1 MKRKLSLLIAGTLLL
16 SCSNSKNVIDLGY
29 EDYSEGNFLLEIG
42 ANSTVRASETTLDII
57 SPSKAV
63 YTVKKAVTIYDK
75 EDKDL
80 STVVLDYGDF
90 KSINYM
96 KANIINKRGEVVRS
110 YSLTDAE
117 DYSTAWGSTFF
128 SDVRV
133 KVLELPYSVFPYT
146 VEYEY
151 QQTYS
156 GLLNL
161 PRWRPQITGQS
172 VESSTFNLI
181 DRGNTGVRYFARNLD
196 DEPEISNEFGVQKY
210 TWKVDMLM
218 PVKRERMGPPSSEI
232 LPQVL
237 VAPGKFEMETSVGDA
252 SSWKDFGK
260 WYYELGKD
268 TRELPAEAKAEVDE
282 LISGVDSEE
291 EKVRILF
298 DYLQAKSRYV
308 SIQLGIGGWKPF
320 SAEYVYNNSY
330 GDCKALTNYM
340 QAVLDYVG
348 IKAEGVLIYRGINQ
362 GIMNV
367 DFPSNQFNHIILRV
381 TLSNG
386 EIIWLECTSKYYPP
400 NHIGPDNEG
409 KNALLI
415 TSEGGEVI
423 QTPKRAYTENATDR
437 VWRFKVLEDGA
448 AEMEAT
454 VKETGI
460 SQDLLLRAVLPVSE
474 KERLDW
480 LHESLEADN
489 SKITD
494 YNFSKLSEIDDFA
507 LYEFTAE
514 LLDYVRSSSKRLY
527 IPVNKMN
534 RWRFSVPENEEREY
548 PLHLGYSFM
557 ESDSVVFETPV
568 GYEIEASPSNVEIA
582 HHFGEFRASFIMN
595 GNKEITYKRYFALKE
610 NTIEPQDYSVLKEFF
625 DQVKYADQQQLVL
638 VKKEEG

>member
-1 MKRKLSLLIAGTLLL
+1 MKKTSPLLILVILFL
-16 SCSNSKNVIDLGY
+16 SCSNSKNAIDLGY
-29 EDYSEGNFLLEIG
+29 EDYSKGNLLLEIG
-42 ANSTVRASETTLDII
+42 ANSTVRASVTTLEIL

-90 KSINYM
+90 KSINYL
-96 KANIINKRGEVVRS
+96 KANVINKRGEVVRS
-110 YSLTDAE
+110 YGLDDAD

-133 KVLELPYSVFPYT
+133 KVLELPYSIFPYT
-146 VEYEY
+146 IEYEY

-172 VESSTFNLI
+172 VESSSFSLI
-181 DRGNTGVRYFARNLD
+181 DRGNTGVRYFAKNLD
-196 DEPEISNEFGVQKY
+196 DEPEITNDFGAQKY

-218 PVKRERMGPPSSEI
+218 PKKRETMGPPSSEI

-237 VAPGKFEMETSVGDA
+237 VAPGKFEMETSIGDA

-268 TRELPAEAKAEVDE
+268 TRELPAGAKAEVDA
-282 LISGVDSEE
+282 LISGVDSEK

-320 SAEYVYNNSY
+320 SAEYVYDNSY

-386 EIIWLECTSKYYPP
+386 EVIWLECTSKYYPP

-415 TSEGGEVI
+415 TPDGGEVI
-423 QTPKRAYTENATDR
+423 QTPERTYTENMTDR
-437 VWRFKVLEDGA
+437 VWRFKVLQNGSA
-448 AEMEAT
+448 QMEAKI
-454 VKETGI
+454 KEMGL
-460 SQDLLLRAVLPVSE
+460 SQDMLLRELLPVSE

-489 SKITD
+489 SKIKEYDFTKLTETD
-494 YNFSKLSEIDDFA
+494 AFA
-507 LYEFTAE
+507 LYEYTAE
-514 LLDYVRSSSKRLY
+514 LVDYVRSSSKRIY

-534 RWRFSVPENEEREY
+534 RWRFSIPENEEREY
-548 PLHLGYSFM
+548 PLHLGYSYL
-557 ESDSVVFETPV
+557 ESDSVVFETPE
-568 GYEIEASPSNVEIA
+568 GYEIEASPENIEID
-582 HHFGEFRASFIMN
+582 HPFGAFRAFFNVN
-595 GNKEITYKRYFALKE
+595 GNQEVTYKRYFALKE
-610 NTIEPQDYSVLKEFF
+610 NTIAPEDYSSLKEFF

-638 VKKEEG
+638 VKKEGS

>member
-1 MKRKLSLLIAGTLLL
+1 MKKTSPLLMLVILFL
-16 SCSNSKNVIDLGY
+16 SCSNSKNAIDLGY
-29 EDYSEGNFLLEIG
+29 EDYSKGNLLLEIG
-42 ANSTVRASETTLDII
+42 ANSTVRASVTTLEIL

-90 KSINYM
+90 KSINYL
-96 KANIINKRGEVVRS
+96 KANVINKRGEVVRS
-110 YSLTDAE
+110 YGLDDAD

-133 KVLELPYSVFPYT
+133 KVLELPYSIFPYT
-146 VEYEY
+146 IEYEY

-172 VESSTFNLI
+172 VESSSFSLI
-181 DRGNTGVRYFARNLD
+181 DRGNTGVRYFAKNLD
-196 DEPEISNEFGVQKY
+196 DEPEITNDFGAQKY

-218 PVKRERMGPPSSEI
+218 PKKRETMGPPSSEI

-268 TRELPAEAKAEVDE
+268 TRELPAGAKAEVDA
-282 LISGVDSEE
+282 LISGVDSEK

-320 SAEYVYNNSY
+320 SAEYVYDNSY

-386 EIIWLECTSKYYPP
+386 EVIWLECTSKYYPP

-415 TSEGGEVI
+415 TPDGGEVI
-423 QTPKRAYTENATDR
+423 QTPERTYTENMTDR
-437 VWRFKVLEDGA
+437 VWRFKVLQNGSA
-448 AEMEAT
+448 QMEAKI
-454 VKETGI
+454 KEMGL
-460 SQDLLLRAVLPVSE
+460 SQDMLLRELLPVSE

-489 SKITD
+489 SKIKEYDFTKLTETD
-494 YNFSKLSEIDDFA
+494 AFA
-507 LYEFTAE
+507 LYEYTAE
-514 LLDYVRSSSKRLY
+514 LVDYVRSSSKRIY

-534 RWRFSVPENEEREY
+534 RWRFSIPENEEREY
-548 PLHLGYSFM
+548 PLHLGY
-557 ESDSVVFETPV
+557 
-568 GYEIEASPSNVEIA
+568 
-582 HHFGEFRASFIMN
+582 FI
-595 GNKEITYKRYFALKE
+595 
-610 NTIEPQDYSVLKEFF
+610 P
-625 DQVKYADQQQLVL
+625 
-638 VKKEEG
+638 

>member
-90 KSINYM
+90 KSINYL

-161 PRWRPQITGQS
+161 PQWRPQITGQS

-181 DRGNTGVRYFARNLD
+181 DRGDTGVRYFARNLD

-218 PVKRERMGPPSSEI
+218 PVKRETMGPPSSEI

-252 SSWKDFGK
+252 SSWKAFGK

-362 GIMNV
+362 GRMNV

-381 TLSNG
+381 TLSSG
-386 EIIWLECTSKYYPP
+386 EVIWLECTSKYYPP

-415 TSEGGEVI
+415 TPDGGEVI
-423 QTPKRAYTENATDR
+423 QTPERAYTENATDR

-507 LYEFTAE
+507 LYEYTAE

-534 RWRFSVPENEEREY
+534 RWRFSIPENEEREY
-548 PLHLGYSFM
+548 SLHLGYAFM
-557 ESDSVVFETPV
+557 ESDSVVFETPE
-568 GYEIEASPSNVEIA
+568 GYEIEASPSNVEID
-582 HHFGEFRASFIMN
+582 HHFGEFRTSFIMN
-595 GNKEITYKRYFALKE
+595 EKKEITYKRYFALKE